1 MDDTDIRLEA
11 IGLAQRARSA
21 GFSQKDIAKA
31 VSSSQSQVSRVLSGK
46 VARRSRLFNE
56 ICIYV
61 NNVAGGVSPETVRGN
76 EELMQAVAS
85 VWDGSAHQAIAL
97 ARVIRSLGGLTQPI
111 PCSATSAMERRSER
125 ADS

>member
-1 MDDTDIRLEA
+1 MGGTEIRLEA

-21 GFSQKDIAKA
+21 GLTQEDIAKA
-31 VSSSQSQVSRVLSGK
+31 VSASQSQVSRVLSGR

-61 NNVAGGVSPETVRGN
+61 NNVAGGVSPKTVQGN
-76 EELMQAVAS
+76 EELMQAIAS
-85 VWDGSAHQAIAL
+85 VWDGTAHQAIAL
-97 ARVIRSLGGLTQPI
+97 ARVIRSLGGLTQPSLH
-111 PCSATSAMERRSER
+111 SAPSGMGGRPEH